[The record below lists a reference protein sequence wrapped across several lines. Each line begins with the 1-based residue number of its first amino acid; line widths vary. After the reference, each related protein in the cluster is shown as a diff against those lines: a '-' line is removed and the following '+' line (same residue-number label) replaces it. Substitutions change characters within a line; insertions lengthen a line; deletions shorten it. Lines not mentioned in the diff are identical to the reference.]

1 MIDAAP
7 KSRLSLPQ
15 AAWVIARRDF
25 VAILFSRYFI
35 FFLLGPLFPIL
46 VGGLA
51 AGIGERVQSA
61 TAQTD
66 IGVAMAPADVDAMLR
81 ANEALATT
89 LGPAR
94 PHMVAL
100 KRLAPGETFDAKAA
114 LSGGR
119 SNVAAVLTGT
129 PAHPVLT
136 ATAERA
142 EQWKGTVS
150 LIAANALASAPP
162 VYPAVETASVTTSG
176 ASERSGR
183 IRTAQASLTL
193 LFIITIFLTGMVMS
207 TLIEEKAN
215 KIIEILA
222 AAIPMDAVFL
232 GKLFAMFLVSMV
244 GICVWATAVG
254 GLIELAGMNP
264 ALLGGFDVR
273 NLPTP
278 GAGWPLYLAFAIIY
292 FTMNYLVIG
301 SVFLTIG
308 SIAATVRE
316 VQTLSM
322 PATMA
327 QIVVFFFA
335 TLALADPGGPIELV
349 AIAFPLSSPY
359 AMLARAAVQESLWPH
374 VLAIGWQALWVVL
387 FIRGGASLFRRRV
400 MKSGR
405 PRMKRKGRFWRR
417 TVPAVAKTPRNTI

>member
-1 MIDAAP
+1 MTEATP
-7 KSRLSLPQ
+7 KSRLPLWQ

-46 VGGLA
+46 VGGMA
-51 AGIGERVQSA
+51 AGIGQRVQSA

-66 IGVAMAPADVDAMLR
+66 IAVAMTSSDVDAMLR
-81 ANEALATT
+81 ANEALAPT

-94 PHMVAL
+94 PHMVVL
-100 KRLAPGETFDAKAA
+100 KRLAPGESFDAKAA
-114 LSGGR
+114 LAGGR
-119 SNVAAVLTGT
+119 GNVAAIVTGT

-136 ATAERA
+136 APAERA
-142 EQWKGTVS
+142 GQWKGTIS
-150 LIAANALASAPP
+150 LIAANALAKPPP
-162 VYPAVETASVTTSG
+162 VYPAVQTASVATSG

-183 IRTAQASLTL
+183 IHTAQASLTL

-222 AAIPMDAVFL
+222 AAIPMDAVFF
-232 GKLFAMFLVSMV
+232 GKLLAMFLVSMV
-244 GICVWATAVG
+244 GITVWVTAIA
-254 GLIELAGMNP
+254 GLIQLAGMNP
-264 ALLGGFDVR
+264 SILGGVDVH

-278 GAGWPLYLAFAIIY
+278 GVGWPLFLAFAVIY
-292 FTMNYLVIG
+292 FTMNYLIIG

-335 TLALADPGGPIELV
+335 TLALVDPGGPMEIA

-359 AMLARAAVQESLWPH
+359 AMVARAAVEETLWPH
-374 VLAIGWQALWVVL
+374 LLAIGWQIVWVVL
-387 FIRGGASLFRRRV
+387 FIRTGASLFRRRV
-400 MKSGR
+400 MKSGPQR
-405 PRMKRKGRFWRR
+405 TRRKRVWRKSA
-417 TVPAVAKTPRNTI
+417 PAVVNAS

>member
-1 MIDAAP
+1 MTDAAP
-7 KSRLSLPQ
+7 KSRLPLWQ

-46 VGGLA
+46 VGGMA
-51 AGIGERVQSA
+51 AGIGQKVQNA

-66 IGVAMAPADVDAMLR
+66 IAIAMAAADVDAMLR
-81 ANEALATT
+81 ANDALAPT

-94 PHMVAL
+94 PHMIVL
-100 KRLAPGETFDAKAA
+100 KRLAPGESFDAKAA

-119 SNVAAVLTGT
+119 SNIAAIVTGT

-136 ATAERA
+136 APADRT
-142 EQWKGTVS
+142 EQWKGAIS
-150 LIAANALASAPP
+150 LIAASALAKPP
-162 VYPAVETASVTTSG
+162 PAYPAVETVGVTASRG
-176 ASERSGR
+176 SEQSGR
-183 IRTAQASLTL
+183 IHTAQASLTL

-244 GICVWATAVG
+244 GITVWVAAVA
-254 GLIELAGMNP
+254 GLIGLAGMNP
-264 ALLGGFDVR
+264 SILGGVDVH

-278 GAGWPLYLAFAIIY
+278 GVGWPLFLAFAVVY
-292 FTMNYLVIG
+292 FTMNYLLIG

-335 TLALADPGGPIELV
+335 TLALVDPGGPMELV

-359 AMLARAAVQESLWPH
+359 AMVARAAVEETLWPH
-374 VLAIGWQALWVVL
+374 LLAIGWQIVWVVL
-387 FIRGGASLFRRRV
+387 FIRTGASLFRRRV
-400 MKSGR
+400 MKSGPQR
-405 PRMKRKGRFWRR
+405 AKRQRRWRGAAQ
-417 TVPAVAKTPRNTI
+417 AVVKTS